1 MWIECLKES
10 ILCLDKI
17 RKYEIGSNVFKAC
30 SINNPKQKTNKSLRI
45 SRYKLLY
52 VK

>member
-30 SINNPKQKTNKSLRI
+30 SINNPKQRQIRVWGLADTN
-45 SRYKLLY
+45 YY
-52 VK
+52 M